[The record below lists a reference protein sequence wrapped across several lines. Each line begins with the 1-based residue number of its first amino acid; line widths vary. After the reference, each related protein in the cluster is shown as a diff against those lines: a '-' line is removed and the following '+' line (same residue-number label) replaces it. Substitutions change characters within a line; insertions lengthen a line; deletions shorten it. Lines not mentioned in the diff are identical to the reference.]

1 MQEKDKEK
9 ADFDNQPLKLTKKTK
24 RDQGKLIKDDFQ
36 KRSSQSLSLESIQDE
51 TIEDLDA

>member
-1 MQEKDKEK
+1 MQEKDKEI

-24 RDQGKLIKDDFQ
+24 RDQGKLIKDNFQ

>member
-1 MQEKDKEK
+1 MQEKDKEI

>member
-1 MQEKDKEK
+1 MQEKDKEI

-24 RDQGKLIKDDFQ
+24 QDQGKLIKDDFQ